1 MSEVLE
7 GSPGLQIASP
17 TSDRDLQKLEAMT
30 FSRYRELLR
39 TPSASVRYCCATQG
53 SRPVA
58 LALGSDS
65 PSGFQVLSI
74 YVQNPFR
81 RRGVASALLQSLEAT
96 VRTDFPDCPRLF
108 LTYTT
113 RQPRHR
119 ELERL
124 IDGQG
129 WRHPVDTSL
138 FGLISLDNV
147 KQQHLW
153 IHHRIPPLP
162 QRMRFV
168 PWQEVTPALHKKMR
182 SLLAEEE
189 SAASCDP
196 DANIAN
202 RMDSIGGVLLE
213 KDEVAGWMA
222 HHRSSALPGV
232 IRYGPLFTRPGYR
245 MRGLSMRLWY
255 YTLSRHVALE
265 SERFPQMMV
274 DIAVGH
280 NADKRFQR
288 RYAPYMDEVFSSRR
302 AEKPLQGM
310 VCRA

>member
-1 MSEVLE
+1 MSEVLD
-7 GSPGLQIASP
+7 GWAGLRIASSA
-17 TSDRDLQKLEAMT
+17 SDGGLQKLEAMT

-65 PSGFQVLSI
+65 PQGFQVLSI
-74 YVQNPFR
+74 YVQTPFR
-81 RRGVASALLQSLEAT
+81 RRGVASALLQSLEAN
-96 VRTDFPDCPRLF
+96 VRNDFPDCPRLF

-124 IDGQG
+124 IAGQG
-129 WRHPVDTSL
+129 WFHPVDTSFFAL
-138 FGLISLDNV
+138 VSLDDV
-147 KQQHLW
+147 KQAHHW

-168 PWQEVTPALHKKMR
+168 PWQEVTPALHRKMR
-182 SLLAEEE
+182 NLLAEEE
-189 SAASCDP
+189 SASSCDP
-196 DANIAN
+196 DVNIAN
-202 RMDSIGGVLLE
+202 RMDSIGGMLLD

-232 IRYGPLFTRPGYR
+232 LRYGPLFTRPRYR

-255 YTLSRHVALE
+255 FTLWRHVALE
-265 SERFPQMMV
+265 SERFPQMMI
-274 DIAVGH
+274 DIAVEH
-280 NADKRFQR
+280 NADNRFQR
-288 RYAPYMDEVFSSRR
+288 RYAPYIDDVFSGRR
-302 AEKPLQGM
+302 AEKPLQDTA
-310 VCRA
+310 CRA